1 MVEWPVKH
9 NSCKKRNLKLLVQ
22 YAGSRYSGWQR
33 QPGQT
38 TIQGALEERLQ
49 QILRHPVKLVGAS
62 RTDAGVHARGQVAS
76 LITTSQLEPDRLRRS
91 LNSLLPH
98 DIGVMEIEV
107 VADDFHALGSARG
120 REYRYEIVNAPV
132 TSPFLHGF
140 AHPVRV
146 PLDLERLRRAAARII
161 GEHDFTGFA
170 DADRGP
176 VRTLRKVQTSEWCKD
191 GDLLTYR
198 VVADGFVKGM
208 IRALVGTF
216 IDVGRDRWGED
227 RIEKILRERD
237 RSLCG
242 PAAPACGLYLQRV
255 YYA

>member
-1 MVEWPVKH
+1 M
-9 NSCKKRNLKLLVQ
+9 
-22 YAGSRYSGWQR
+22 GTRYSGWQR
-33 QPGQT
+33 QPGRPT
-38 TIQGALEERLQ
+38 VQGVLEERLQ

-76 LITTSQLEPDRLRRS
+76 LHTNAQLEPERLRRS

-98 DIGVMEIEV
+98 DIGVMEVEM
-107 VADDFHALGSARG
+107 VAHDFHALGSARG
-120 REYRYEIVNAPV
+120 REYRYEIINAPV
-132 TSPFLHGF
+132 ISPFFHGF
-140 AHPVRV
+140 VHPVRI
-146 PLDLERLRRAAARII
+146 PLELERLQRAAARIV

-176 VRTLRKVQTSEWCKD
+176 VRTLRKVRASEWCKD

-208 IRALVGTF
+208 VRALVGTF
-216 IDVGRDRWGED
+216 IDVGRGRWDED
-227 RIEKILRERD
+227 RVEQILQERD
-237 RSLCG
+237 RSLSG
-242 PAAPACGLYLQRV
+242 PAAPACGLYLQQV